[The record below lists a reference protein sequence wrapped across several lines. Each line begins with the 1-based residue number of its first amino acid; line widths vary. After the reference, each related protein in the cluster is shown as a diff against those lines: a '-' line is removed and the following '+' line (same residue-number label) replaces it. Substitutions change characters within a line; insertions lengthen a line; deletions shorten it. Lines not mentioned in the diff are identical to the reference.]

1 MLINVRTPSC
11 HTFPHSASLETK
23 FALRSEMSYDP
34 LRDRELPRADPPNIL
49 ILSFSF
55 QNHNLT
61 LTTHVLLTISVS
73 VHVLKKKS
81 ELSI

>member
-1 MLINVRTPSC
+1 MLINVRMPSC
-11 HTFPHSASLETK
+11 HIGTQHTFPHSAYLETK

-34 LRDRELPRADPPNIL
+34 LRDKELSRADPQNIL

-61 LTTHVLLTISVS
+61 LTTHVCLPFPFLYTC
-73 VHVLKKKS
+73 
-81 ELSI
+81 